1 MVIWEKAVNL
11 GTNIQ
16 SMLFPARTTGYLFLI
31 VLSLWAHTTLAQKLQ
46 WSADGNSFYSFSDK
60 GISGI
65 DPVHPE
71 NNKVFMTGTELTPT
85 GAAGALNVQSF
96 TISPDGNRIL
106 LFANTRRVWRE
117 NTRGDYWIF
126 DRAAKKLTQ
135 LGQGLPAASLMFAKF
150 SPDGKKVAYVS
161 KHNIYIE
168 DLQTNKRTAVTSDG
182 TDRMINGTFDWA
194 YEEEF
199 GCQDGFRWSPDGSR
213 IAYWKLDAR
222 NIRNFLMIN
231 NTDSLYPFTIP
242 VEYPKVGQN
251 PSSCTIW
258 FYDAGTGKTRQAAVE
273 GDPVQHY
280 IPRMEWT
287 PKGQS
292 IILQQLNRQQNDSR
306 IFLVDAAS
314 AKSKPIYQETDAAWI
329 DIKSRWNDNDPSGWD
344 WTNQNGEFL
353 WLSEKNGWRQI
364 YKLDLSG
371 KETLITKEAYDV
383 IQFDRYDAPT
393 QTIYFAASPE
403 NATQNYLYKI
413 GLNGGKAT
421 RVTPENLKGTNQY
434 TISPNGKI
442 AILNH
447 SSATELASGAVVS
460 LPDHRELVKAR
471 RVIPAEPGAP
481 KAEFFKLKTGDG
493 VELDGWMVK
502 PVPFDP
508 QKKYPVVFYVYGEP
522 ASQTVLDKYG
532 AGKNFLYN
540 GSMANDGYIYISL
553 ENRGAPA
560 PKGSQWRKAIYRN
573 IGRINIRDQAMGAKE
588 ILKWDFID
596 TSRVAVWG
604 WSGGGSSTLNLMF
617 QYPEIYKTGIAIAA
631 VTNQLLYDNIYQERY
646 MGVPLSSNEDFVKGS
661 PITYAKNLKGHLLY
675 IHGTGDDNVHYQNA
689 EMLINELIR
698 QGKQFQLMSYPNR
711 THSISEGE
719 GTSEHLSTLYT
730 NYLKMY
736 CPPGGR

>member
-1 MVIWEKAVNL
+1 MF
-11 GTNIQ
+11 
-16 SMLFPARTTGYLFLI
+16 FPARATGYLLLI
-31 VLSLWAHTTLAQKLQ
+31 VLFIWAQTAIAQKLQ
-46 WSADGNSFYSFSDK
+46 WSADGNRFYSFSDQ
-60 GISGI
+60 GISSI

-71 NNKVFMTGTELTPT
+71 NNKVFMTQKELTPAGAT
-85 GAAGALNVQSF
+85 GALSVQSF
-96 TISPDGNRIL
+96 TISPDGGRIL
-106 LFANTRRVWRE
+106 LFANTQRVWRE

-126 DRAAKKLTQ
+126 DRGAQKLTQ
-135 LGQGLPAASLMFAKF
+135 LGRGLPAASLMFAKF

-168 DLQTNKRTAVTSDG
+168 DLQDQKRTAVTGDG
-182 TDRMINGTFDWA
+182 TDRIINGTFDWA

-251 PSSCTIW
+251 PSACTIW
-258 FYDAGTGKTRQAAVE
+258 LFDIANGKTSQAAIE

-287 PKGQS
+287 PRGES
-292 IILQQLNRQQNDSR
+292 VILQQLNRQQNDSR

-314 AKSKPIYQETDAAWI
+314 AKARQIYHETDAAWI

-344 WTNQNGEFL
+344 WVNANGEFL

-364 YKLDLSG
+364 YKLDLTG
-371 KETLITKEAYDV
+371 KETLITREAYDV
-383 IQFDRYDAPT
+383 IQFNLFDAPT

-413 GLNGGKAT
+413 SLKGGKAV
-421 RVTPENLKGTNQY
+421 RVTPASLKGTNKY

-447 SSATELASGAVVS
+447 SSATELANGAIVS
-460 LPDHRELVKAR
+460 LPDHRELAKAR
-471 RVIPAEPGAP
+471 RVLAANAGDP
-481 KAEFFKLKTGDG
+481 KTEFFKLKTADG
-493 VELDGWMVK
+493 IELDGWMVK

-532 AGKNFLYN
+532 TGKNFLYN
-540 GSMANDGYIYISL
+540 GSMANDGYVYISL

-596 TSRVAVWG
+596 SSRVAVWG
-604 WSGGGSSTLNLMF
+604 WSGGGSSTLNLLF

-646 MGVPLSSNEDFVKGS
+646 MGVPVSSNEDFVKGS
-661 PITYAKNLKGHLLY
+661 PITYARNLRGNLLY

-719 GTSEHLSTLYT
+719 GTGAHLSALYT
-730 NYLKMY
+730 HYLKAH
-736 CPPGGR
+736 CPPGGQ